1 MIRHFSQVSGT
12 TESSSSCQGVL
23 CAHGL
28 CFLMFLQEVECSAL
42 AYNSCLHWISKSA
55 RNERLGPFQ
64 YFLEYEYSPEQE
76 CDLLDSRECVGAFQR
91 HYSPKYLIHQPFLTV
106 FLFSLPHRPPQ
117 LLFIASGSSDLNMFL
132 FMFWTKLAALARG
145 KFWIRWDKDEL
156 FELIF

>member
-76 CDLLDSRECVGAFQR
+76 CDLLDSRECVGAFQN
-91 HYSPKYLIHQPFLTV
+91 HYGPPILQV
-106 FLFSLPHRPPQ
+106 FLLSFGTDLWFFPTV
-117 LLFIASGSSDLNMFL
+117 FIASVNYDDKHLPLIVSDKWPRENAFHTEQILS
-132 FMFWTKLAALARG
+132 
-145 KFWIRWDKDEL
+145 
-156 FELIF
+156 